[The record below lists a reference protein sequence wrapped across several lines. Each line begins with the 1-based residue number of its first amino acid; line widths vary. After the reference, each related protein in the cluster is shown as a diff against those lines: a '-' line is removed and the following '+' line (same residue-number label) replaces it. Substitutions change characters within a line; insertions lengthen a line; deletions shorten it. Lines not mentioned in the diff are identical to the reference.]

1 MQRHFSGGIHLTICS
16 ISASHHG
23 RSQCQPEEQS
33 MQQTSRSRGFAGML
47 RCQQLLGCKL
57 QKNPRENSC
66 SFVKAEDW
74 RVAASALPGVVC
86 GFLPQCPVCDWD
98 NLITPSEGLY
108 ILMECKLTGIS
119 PLQPGEN
126 LPD

>member
-1 MQRHFSGGIHLTICS
+1 
-16 ISASHHG
+16 
-23 RSQCQPEEQS
+23 
-33 MQQTSRSRGFAGML
+33 MQQTSRSPGFAGML